1 MSPFKNKPHTIKE
14 NIFLP
19 PFFDRLSLNG
29 TAFLDEEGIKESVK
43 EELSRLLNTRL
54 GHGRVQREEAFT
66 KEEDGITTYLL
77 PDLFGIED
85 FSSVSVLNNKDWS
98 SLERQIE
105 RACSAY
111 EPRLQKAKITILKDT
126 VEVGKLFI
134 SLSGDLLLGE
144 RTIHLSFPLVIEGFD
159 PSNATPHT
167 P

>member
-1 MSPFKNKPHTIKE
+1 MSPFKTKPHAIKE

-29 TAFLDEEGIKESVK
+29 TNFLDEEGIKESVK

-54 GHGRVQREEAFT
+54 GHGRVQMEEAFT
-66 KEEDGITTYLL
+66 REEDGITTYLL

-85 FSSVSVLNNKDWS
+85 FSSFSVENSEWS

-105 RACSAY
+105 KACSAY
-111 EPRLQKAKITILKDT
+111 EPRLKKTKITILKDT

-159 PSNATPHT
+159 SSETSSHT